1 MFWEQPKDP
10 DVSDR
15 YGFTVDAEWLDG
27 ETISTVTFTAP
38 VDSGLTISDV
48 SYTQSPTITAL
59 FSGGNEGFWPIQVRI
74 ETATRQREE
83 CMTLWVK
90 QGC

>member
-1 MFWEQPKDP
+1 MFWEQIKDP

-15 YGFTVDAEWLDG
+15 YGVVVDTEWLDG
-27 ETISTVTFTAP
+27 DSITNATFTAP
-38 VDSGLTISDV
+38 IESGLTINNISLNNQPEI
-48 SYTQSPTITAL
+48 SAI
-59 FSGGNEGFWPIQVRI
+59 FSGGNEGFWDILIRI

-83 CMTLWVK
+83 CMSLWVK